1 MKQIV
6 IYSNGH
12 TKKADVIATIC
23 DVKGIHYRISG
34 ADRSDFTDDVVI
46 KNESDMDKYIEG
58 LEVVIAY
65 LDAHKKNPVIF
76 NIKTAFVLGTVCN
89 AIKILKSADQEEIN
103 EFEEHLKSERPL
115 PFLGGSQPVLF
126 DIVLAVLFDGDWYR
140 ERVIDWRDFN

>member
-34 ADRSDFTDDVVI
+34 SDGIGLIDDVVI
-46 KNESDMDKYIEG
+46 KNENNTYIEG
-58 LEVVIAY
+58 LEVIIAY
-65 LDAHKKNPVIF
+65 LDSYKKNPVIF
-76 NIKTAFVLGTVCN
+76 NVKTSDDAWTVSD
-89 AIKILKSADQEEIN
+89 ALRILRSADQKGIN
-103 EFEEHLKSERPL
+103 KFEKLIKDDSSV
-115 PFLGGSQPVLF
+115 PFFGGSQPELF

>member
-46 KNESDMDKYIEG
+46 NNDNDTDEYIEG

-76 NIKTAFVLGTVCN
+76 NVKTSDDAWTVSD
-89 AIKILKSADQEEIN
+89 ALRILRSADQKGIN
-103 EFEEHLKSERPL
+103 KFEKLIKDDSSV
-115 PFLGGSQPVLF
+115 PFFGGSQPELF
-126 DIVLAVLFDGDWYR
+126 DIVLAVLFDEDWYR